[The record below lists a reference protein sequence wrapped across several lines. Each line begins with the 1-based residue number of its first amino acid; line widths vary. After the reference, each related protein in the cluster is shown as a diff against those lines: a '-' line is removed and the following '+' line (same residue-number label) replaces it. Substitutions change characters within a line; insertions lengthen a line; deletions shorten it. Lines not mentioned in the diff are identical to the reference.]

1 MTDTATPTA
10 TKHVSAK
17 LRRRIAGALRRHL
30 RAKERAIVLFQR
42 AQSHLDYAVSLG
54 PPMGEP
60 IDLPDGETV
69 TLNDQF
75 AEKNTAFA
83 AKQFSRYA
91 VKAHKAKLGEPAAD
105 FAA

>member
-1 MTDTATPTA
+1 MSTDIKPKKTA
-10 TKHVSAK
+10 KQ
-17 LRRRIAGALRRHL
+17 LRRIAGAIRRHL

-60 IDLPDGETV
+60 IDLPDGETATV
-69 TLNDQF
+69 VDQF
-75 AEKNTAFA
+75 AAKNTAFS

-91 VKAHKAKLGEPAAD
+91 VKVGKTKLAEPVTAEVA
-105 FAA
+105 